1 MIQRMKFCLVW
12 MAVCLSPAAVSRA
25 ADLGTIMP
33 LGDSI
38 TLGVPVNGGY
48 RDPLMRSLT
57 NAGFSFRFVGSQN
70 GYTTTDLTTWTQQY
84 HEGHSGY
91 IIDGRT
97 LYPVSPTRP
106 GIYEAMSNYLASVS
120 PSNILMMIGSNDINL
135 DYYSTNAPERLSALI
150 SLISNP
156 TNGLRPAARLY
167 VASIIP
173 MNTSTSTEPR
183 VLAFNAT
190 IPGIVAAHQS
200 NAENV
205 VFVNMHDALT
215 FADLSDA
222 LHPNATGYGKMAG
235 AWFTA
240 LTGIVST
247 SVPPVVVVATSSS
260 PAVVASGRMFPR

>member
-1 MIQRMKFCLVW
+1 MIQRMKFCLTW
-12 MAVCLSPAAVSRA
+12 LAASACLGSKA

-57 NAGFSFRFVGSQN
+57 NAGFNFRFVGSQN
-70 GYTTTDLTTWTQQY
+70 GYSTTELTSWTQQY

-97 LYPVSPTRP
+97 LYTNAAPRAGLCEYMTTW
-106 GIYEAMSNYLASVS
+106 LASVS
-120 PSNILMMIGSNDINL
+120 PSNILLMIGSNDINL
-135 DYYSTNAPERLSALI
+135 DYSSTNAPERLSALI

-156 TNGLRPAARLY
+156 TNGLRPAANLY

-173 MNTSTSTEPR
+173 MNSSTSAEPH
-183 VLAFNAT
+183 VLAFNST

-205 VFVNMHDALT
+205 V
-215 FADLSDA
+215 S
-222 LHPNATGYGKMAG
+222 
-235 AWFTA
+235 
-240 LTGIVST
+240 
-247 SVPPVVVVATSSS
+247 
-260 PAVVASGRMFPR
+260 